1 MTLKQI
7 CDIKDNQIVLTLPE
21 NFRDRKK
28 VLVTI
33 DDSIDLKAEKFELL
47 KQAVTDPLFLA
58 DIKQVSEDFNFIDN
72 EAQ

>member
-7 CDIKDNQIVLTLPE
+7 CDVKDNQIVLTLPE

-33 DDSIDLKAEKFELL
+33 NDSIDLKAEKFELL
-47 KQAVTDPLFLA
+47 KQAVIDPLFLA
-58 DIKQVSEDFNFIDN
+58 DIKQVSEDFNFIDT